1 MQSIIKD
8 FFKVKNK
15 SNYLMSKTTA
25 ITKALD
31 VKKIT
36 AKWMLVSFLTVGTLL
51 IANKL
56 LAAEDN
62 PYEKNYKAQNAGGLV
77 SMQANP
83 DTKILLSKH
92 KDEDNISMLENGFDL
107 MGSSGFDAGNV
118 LPELALQHAKAVKA
132 DTVLVYK
139 KYGSAKSPVSKMQLI
154 KEAAK
159 KGGGEVDAKDIESA
173 EDAPQYKYY
182 ASYWAKMPAPLL
194 GVHIIKL
201 ATRDEETDKVIE
213 KKGLKVLAVI
223 KDSPAAK
230 AGLVRGDILYKLA
243 ETELNKPEELSPL
256 VRQFQG
262 QNVVIAYE
270 RDGVMHVAKAQI
282 NQR

>member
-1 MQSIIKD
+1 M
-8 FFKVKNK
+8 
-15 SNYLMSKTTA
+15 
-25 ITKALD
+25 
-31 VKKIT
+31 KKLLGI
-36 AKWMLVSFLTVGTLL
+36 LLLL
-51 IANKL
+51 IASANIY
-56 LAAEDN
+56 AAEN
-62 PYEKNYKAQNAGGLV
+62 PYEKNYKAQNTGNLV
-77 SMQANP
+77 SLQASP

-92 KDEDNISMLENGFDL
+92 KDEDNISMLEDGFDL

-118 LPELALQHAKAVKA
+118 LPEMALQHAKAIKA

-139 KYGSAKSPVSKMQLI
+139 KYGSAKTPVSKMQLI

-182 ASYWAKMPAPLL
+182 ASYWAKTPAPLL

-230 AGLVRGDILYKLA
+230 AGLVRGDTLHKLA
-243 ETELNKPEELSPL
+243 DIELNKPEELSPL

-262 QNVVIAYE
+262 QNVVIDYE
-270 RDGVMHVAKAQI
+270 REGVMNVVKAQI
-282 NQR
+282 NSRN

>member
-1 MQSIIKD
+1 
-8 FFKVKNK
+8 VKNK

-25 ITKALD
+25 ISKALD
-31 VKKIT
+31 AKKIT
-36 AKWMLVSFLTVGTLL
+36 VKWMLASFLTVGTLL
-51 IANKL
+51 MASKL

-62 PYEKNYKAQNAGGLV
+62 PYAKNYKAQNAGGLV

-92 KDEDNISMLENGFDL
+92 KDEDNISMLEDGFDL

-118 LPELALQHAKAVKA
+118 LPELALRHAKAIKA

-139 KYGSAKSPVSKMQLI
+139 KYGSAKTPVSKMQLI

-230 AGLVRGDILYKLA
+230 AGLVRGDILHKFA
-243 ETELNKPEELSPL
+243 EAELNKPQALSPL
-256 VRQFQG
+256 VRKFQG
-262 QNVVIAYE
+262 QNVTIEYE
-270 RDGVMHVAKAQI
+270 REGVMNVAKAQI
-282 NQR
+282 NSRN

>member
-1 MQSIIKD
+1 
-8 FFKVKNK
+8 
-15 SNYLMSKTTA
+15 MSKTTA
-25 ITKALD
+25 VAKALD

-36 AKWMLVSFLTVGTLL
+36 AKWMLASFLTVGTLL
-51 IANKL
+51 MATKL

-62 PYEKNYKAQNAGGLV
+62 PYEKNYKAQNAGGLT

-92 KDEDNISMLENGFDL
+92 KDEDNISMLEDGFDL
-107 MGSSGFDAGNV
+107 MGSSGFAAENV
-118 LPELALQHAKAVKA
+118 LPELALQHAKAIKA

-139 KYGSAKSPVSKMQLI
+139 KPGSAKTPISRMQLI

-173 EDAPQYKYY
+173 EDVTQYKYY

-230 AGLVRGDILYKLA
+230 AGLVRGDILHKLA
-243 ETELNKPEELSPL
+243 DTELNKPDELSPL
-256 VRQFQG
+256 VRKFQG
-262 QNVVIAYE
+262 QNVVIQYE
-270 RDGVMHVAKAQI
+270 REGVMNIAKAQI

>member
-1 MQSIIKD
+1 M
-8 FFKVKNK
+8 
-15 SNYLMSKTTA
+15 
-25 ITKALD
+25 
-31 VKKIT
+31 KKLLGI
-36 AKWMLVSFLTVGTLL
+36 LLLL
-51 IANKL
+51 IASANIY
-56 LAAEDN
+56 AAEN
-62 PYEKNYKAQNAGGLV
+62 PYEKNYKAQNTGNLV
-77 SMQANP
+77 SLQASP

-92 KDEDNISMLENGFDL
+92 KDEDNISMLEDGFDM

-118 LPELALQHAKAVKA
+118 LPELALQHAKAIKA

-139 KYGSAKSPVSKMQLI
+139 KYGSAKTPVSKMQLI

-182 ASYWAKMPAPLL
+182 ASYWAKTPAPLL

-230 AGLVRGDILYKLA
+230 AGLVRGDTLHKLA
-243 ETELNKPEELSPL
+243 DIELNKPEELSPL

-262 QNVVIAYE
+262 QNVVIDYE
-270 RDGVMHVAKAQI
+270 REGVMNVVKAQI
-282 NQR
+282 NSRN

>member
-1 MQSIIKD
+1 
-8 FFKVKNK
+8 VKNK
-15 SNYLMSKTTA
+15 SNYLMGKRIATG
-25 ITKALD
+25 LD

-36 AKWMLVSFLTVGTLL
+36 AKWMLLSFLTVGSLL
-51 IANKL
+51 MATKL

-62 PYEKNYKAQNAGGLV
+62 PYEKNYKAQNAGGMA

-83 DTKILLSKH
+83 DTKIYVSNH

-118 LPELALQHAKAVKA
+118 LPELALQHAKAIKA

-139 KYGSAKSPVSKMQLI
+139 KYGSAKTPVSKMQLI

-159 KGGGEVDAKDIESA
+159 KGGGEVDIKDIESA
-173 EDAPQYKYY
+173 DDAPQYKYY
-182 ASYWAKMPAPLL
+182 ASYWAKLPAPLL

-201 ATRDEETDKVIE
+201 AMRDEETDKVIE

-230 AGLVRGDILYKLA
+230 AGILRGDVLHKLA

-262 QNVVIAYE
+262 QNVAIEYE
-270 RDGVMHVAKAQI
+270 RAGLLKIAKAQI

>member
-1 MQSIIKD
+1 M
-8 FFKVKNK
+8 
-15 SNYLMSKTTA
+15 
-25 ITKALD
+25 TKLRA
-31 VKKIT
+31 
-36 AKWMLVSFLTVGTLL
+36 S
-51 IANKL
+51 ANIY
-56 LAAEDN
+56 AAEN
-62 PYEKNYKAQNAGGLV
+62 PYEKNYKAQNVGGLV

-92 KDEDNISMLENGFDL
+92 KDEDNISMLEDGFDM

-118 LPELALQHAKAVKA
+118 LPELALQHAKAIKA

-139 KYGSAKSPVSKMQLI
+139 KYASAKTPISKMQLI

-182 ASYWAKMPAPLL
+182 ASYWAKIPAPLF

-230 AGLVRGDILYKLA
+230 AGLLRGDVLHKFA
-243 ETELNKPEELSPL
+243 EAELNKADELSPL
-256 VRQFQG
+256 VRKFQG
-262 QNVVIAYE
+262 QTVAVEYE
-270 RDGVMHVAKAQI
+270 REGVMNVAKAQI
-282 NQR
+282 NSRN